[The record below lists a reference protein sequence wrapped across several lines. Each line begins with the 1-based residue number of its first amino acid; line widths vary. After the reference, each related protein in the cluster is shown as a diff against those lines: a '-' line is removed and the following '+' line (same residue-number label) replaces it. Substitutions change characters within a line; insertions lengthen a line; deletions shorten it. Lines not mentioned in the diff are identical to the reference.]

1 MPDELTWLSQEIGA
15 GLARRLRSSRLAA
28 GLSVNKLVE
37 LSGVSRAQIVRWE
50 RGEGGGAGLALVAA
64 LAKGLGVAP
73 AWLAYGAEP
82 EKPNRS

>member
-1 MPDELTWLSQEIGA
+1 MTDETKFLTLEIAA
-15 GLARRLRSSRLAA
+15 GLARRLRTTRHAA
-28 GLSVNKLVE
+28 GLSVDKLVE
-37 LSGVSRAQIVRWE
+37 LSGVSRAQIIRWE

-64 LAKGLGVAP
+64 LAKGLGVAA